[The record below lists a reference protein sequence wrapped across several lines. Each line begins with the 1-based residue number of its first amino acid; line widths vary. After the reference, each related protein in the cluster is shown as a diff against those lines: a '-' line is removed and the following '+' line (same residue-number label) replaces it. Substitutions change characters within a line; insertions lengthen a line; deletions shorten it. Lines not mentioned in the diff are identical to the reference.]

1 MNLLVFGVWNLAW
14 WVVNCY
20 SSIREFEIYKICYF
34 WVLVKR
40 KKKKDFIFGVIEFP
54 HTCILWCLWG
64 RIYMVRCSLSLQIK
78 QLRYLSKKKK
88 KIKQLRNKWSWLL
101 GFIIFSIKF
110 ECSCIIYRKEK
121 VCCIKWDIL
130 GAFDH
135 IILESRHFCHSA

>member
-20 SSIREFEIYKICYF
+20 SSIHEFEIYKICYF

-40 KKKKDFIFGVIEFP
+40 KKKRFYFWSYRIPAYLHSLMFV
-54 HTCILWCLWG
+54 WG
-64 RIYMVRCSLSLQIK
+64 RIYMVRCSLSLQ
-78 QLRYLSKKKK
+78 
-88 KIKQLRNKWSWLL
+88 IKQLRNKWSWLL